1 MHSLREPGQAG
12 ARHCL
17 CEHRRAQPVVP
28 AARSPGQSGNLTASY
43 YLGYYS
49 QIMQRKSSSKPAA
62 GQALAAAL
70 SRVLRPLFRVVLR
83 NHMSFKAFLD
93 IAKRAYVEVAAN
105 EFHIPGK
112 KQSVSRVA
120 LLSGLTR
127 KEVQRLLE
135 TPAANDSDAG
145 ERYNRAARVVA
156 GWVRDPE
163 FSDASGNPRVLPL
176 QDGAQGEGSFAEIV
190 RRFSGDIPFRAV
202 LDELLRVGVVE
213 RLDDDR
219 VRLKSRAYVP
229 ESGDADKLN
238 ILGTDV
244 ADLVDTIDHNL
255 QHGGADPFFQRKVM
269 YDNVPVEA
277 LQEFR
282 RLSGAEAQALLERF
296 DKWLSQR
303 DRDSHPGTRG
313 TGRMRTG
320 IGIYYFEENMASQ
333 TPKDS

>member
-1 MHSLREPGQAG
+1 
-12 ARHCL
+12 
-17 CEHRRAQPVVP
+17 
-28 AARSPGQSGNLTASY
+28 
-43 YLGYYS
+43 
-49 QIMQRKSSSKPAA
+49 MQRKATSKPRI
-62 GQALAAAL
+62 GRALAAAL
-70 SRVLRPLFRVVLR
+70 ERVLRPLFRVVLR
-83 NHMSFKAFLD
+83 NHMSFRAFLD
-93 IAKRAYVEVAAN
+93 IAKHTYVEVAAS

-112 KQSVSRVA
+112 KQSASRIA

-135 TPAANDSDAG
+135 APAMNDSDAG

-156 GWVRDPE
+156 GWVRDAD
-163 FSDASGNPRVLPL
+163 FSDTEGNPKVLPL
-176 QDGAQGEGSFAEIV
+176 QDGPQNRASFAELA

-213 RLDDDR
+213 KLDDGNI
-219 VRLKSRAYVP
+219 RLKSRAYVP

-269 YDNVPVEA
+269 YDNVPAEA

-282 RLSGAEAQALLERF
+282 RLSGTQAQALLERL
-296 DKWLSQR
+296 DKWLSQH
-303 DRDSHPGTRG
+303 DRDSHPGTNG
-313 TGRMRTG
+313 TGRVRTG
-320 IGIYYFEENMASQ
+320 IGIYYFEENLTSQ
-333 TPKDS
+333 TSQEAKP

>member
-1 MHSLREPGQAG
+1 
-12 ARHCL
+12 
-17 CEHRRAQPVVP
+17 
-28 AARSPGQSGNLTASY
+28 
-43 YLGYYS
+43 
-49 QIMQRKSSSKPAA
+49 MQRKSTSRPRV

-70 SRVLRPLFRVVLR
+70 ARILHPVFRIVLR

-112 KQSVSRVA
+112 KQSVSRIA

-135 TPAANDSDAG
+135 APTANDSDAG

-156 GWVRDPE
+156 GWVRDAD
-163 FSDASGNPRVLPL
+163 FSDAEGNAKVLPL
-176 QDGAQGEGSFAEIV
+176 QDSPQDRASFAELA

-213 RLDDDR
+213 KLGDGT
-219 VRLKSRAYVP
+219 VQLKTRAYVP
-229 ESGDADKLN
+229 ETGDADKLN

-244 ADLVDTIDHNL
+244 ADLVATIDHNL
-255 QHGGADPFFQRKVM
+255 QHGSANPFFQRKVM

-277 LQEFR
+277 LEEFR
-282 RLSGAEAQALLERF
+282 RLSGTQAQALLEQL
-296 DKWLSQR
+296 DKWLSQH
-303 DRDSHPGTRG
+303 DRDTRPGTSG

-320 IGIYYFEENMASQ
+320 IGIYYFEENMTSQ